1 MVRELQDS
9 DLERITEIYNYYIR
23 RTETSFEE
31 SEIDSIIMMDRV
43 EKIRKSGLP
52 WLVADISGHI
62 VGYCYAAPWHGRAA
76 YKNTVEVTAYL
87 DHEELRQGT
96 GSLLYQELLLRLKDN
111 GIRTAIG
118 VIALPNQGSVA
129 LHEKFGFEKV
139 GHLHSIGRKNGKW
152 LDVGYWQVVI
162 PGV

>member
-62 VGYCYAAPWHGRAA
+62 VGYCYAAPWHERAA